1 MHSKILT
8 LLVILQSTLLLAQQT
23 TNSPYSSYGLGER
36 NFGTDPISSGL
47 GQARLSL
54 MDSTILN
61 THNPASY
68 NTLAQG
74 QPLFSIA
81 LRGRVSQLSQNNQSN
96 VVGLG
101 TVDHFALAFTLK
113 KHFGLAFGLKPYSRR
128 GYDIAERTLVGN
140 DSMLYQYIGTGGANQ
155 VFIGLS
161 TTVVKYKGTHLSV
174 GSNLGYLFGSV
185 TNERRSNIVTSG
197 LPYGGVEQ
205 RTLRLKSFHYELG
218 AYLRQDIG
226 EKQHILMSA
235 WMEPG
240 QSLKASRDEI
250 LFVATNVNLPATYGK
265 LYDTSNVEGTI
276 ALAPTL
282 ALGLNYGFRFNT
294 MNAKGR
300 QRASEIQ
307 FHGMWSTTD
316 WSRFS
321 STFGTETEYPS
332 SVTATTLAL
341 GLQYTPETKFLE
353 NAVTT
358 NFMERLKYRA
368 GFYTT
373 TLPYSENGSAVNE
386 FGTTFGIG
394 MPITA
399 QQALSSLNLGI
410 TLGKRGNGEASGLNE
425 QFIGINFG
433 VIVAPSNYDR
443 WFRKRKLD

>member
-1 MHSKILT
+1 MHSKILS
-8 LLVILQSTLLLAQQT
+8 LLVILQSTILLAQQT

-81 LRGRVSQLSQNNQSN
+81 LRGRVSELSQNNESN
-96 VVGLG
+96 LVGLG

-128 GYDIAERTLVGN
+128 GYNIAERTRVGS
-140 DSMLYQYIGTGGANQ
+140 DSMLYQYTGAGGANQ
-155 VFIGLS
+155 VFLGLS
-161 TTVVKYKGTHLSV
+161 TTLVKLKNTHLSI

-197 LPYGGVEQ
+197 IPYGGVEQ
-205 RTLRLKSFHYELG
+205 RTLRLRSFHYELG
-218 AYLRQDIG
+218 AYLRHDFG
-226 EKQHILMSA
+226 ENHHILLSA

-240 QSLKASRDEI
+240 QDLRASRDEV

-276 ALAPTL
+276 SLAPTL
-282 ALGLNYGFRFNT
+282 ALGLNYGFRFKT
-294 MNAKGR
+294 MNSKGR
-300 QRASEIQ
+300 ERASEFQ
-307 FHGMWSTTD
+307 FHGMWSNTD

-321 STFGTETEYPS
+321 STFGSDTEYPS
-332 SVTATTLAL
+332 NIAVSTLAL
-341 GLQYTPETKFLE
+341 GLQFTPETKFLE

-373 TLPYSENGSAVNE
+373 TLPYNENGKSVNE

-399 QQALSSLNLGI
+399 QQALSSCQSWCN
-410 TLGKRGNGEASGLNE
+410 TWKK
-425 QFIGINFG
+425 
-433 VIVAPSNYDR
+433 
-443 WFRKRKLD
+443 RKR